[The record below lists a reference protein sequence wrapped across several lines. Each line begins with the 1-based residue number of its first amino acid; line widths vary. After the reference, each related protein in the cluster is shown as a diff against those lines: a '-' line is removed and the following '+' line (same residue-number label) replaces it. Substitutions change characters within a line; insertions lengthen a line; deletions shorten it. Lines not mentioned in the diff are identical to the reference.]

1 MRKVTVSCAL
11 GVDTGLGNT
20 SWEGVQSAQL
30 RNKIAAEAG
39 EDVPDGD
46 MIWTAA
52 RITIHTINADRGG
65 LL

>member
-1 MRKVTVSCAL
+1 
-11 GVDTGLGNT
+11 VDTGLGNT